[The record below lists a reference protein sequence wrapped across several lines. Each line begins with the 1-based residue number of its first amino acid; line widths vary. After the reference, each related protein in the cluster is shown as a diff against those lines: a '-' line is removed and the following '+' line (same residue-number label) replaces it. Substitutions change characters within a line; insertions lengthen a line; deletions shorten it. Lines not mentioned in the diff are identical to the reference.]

1 MTYLPWWAGGVALAS
16 VMLLHWLLT
25 RRMMAVSGRFTALVD
40 RVRFGPPKN
49 EAAEMTDAELIAAMQ
64 ELTAEAFGP
73 DAVKPVEPEAL
84 AAAPALDRAT
94 QQTSSA
100 HLVFLGG
107 LALGGL
113 ISALAAGAFSPSFS
127 LHGDA
132 FARLTGGSPLRTVGI
147 LFVGGLFVGA
157 GTRMAGGC
165 TSGHG
170 LCGVSRFQ
178 PGSLA
183 ATAAFFGAGIAVS
196 LLLGRLM

>member
-1 MTYLPWWAGGVALAS
+1 MTYLPWWAGGLLLAS
-16 VMLLHWLLT
+16 VMILHWLLT
-25 RRMMAVSGRFTALVD
+25 CRMMAVSGRFTALVD

-64 ELTAEAFGP
+64 ELTAEAFGA
-73 DAVKPVEPEAL
+73 DAVKPVEPEV
-84 AAAPALDRAT
+84 AAAPAPLDRRPP
-94 QQTSSA
+94 QTSSA

-107 LALGGL
+107 LGVGGL
-113 ISALAAGAFSPSFS
+113 LSALAAGTLAPSFS
-127 LHGDA
+127 LHGEA

-147 LFVGGLFVGA
+147 LFVGGLFVGV

-178 PGSLA
+178 SGSLG

-196 LLLGRLM
+196 LLLGRFM